1 MKKIFNLLIISFIFL
16 FFVKCKDDK
25 LMEEQTE
32 NQEVLKRD
40 SLMKIQAKK
49 RKDSLRK
56 VDSLRIENE
65 KLKYEAFIFPKDKR
79 DSAMGVFLEK
89 FNEKERYQILAINRL
104 DDKNKWRADTLVIP
118 NRIEE
123 DFLLYSPYPKK
134 IDSLYQVDKMAF
146 FSYEIHAY
154 GIYENGNLVKW
165 GPTSM
170 GKKATPTLG
179 GLQFTNWKK
188 ELAISTSNSSWKLRW
203 NFNIHNYLGFGW
215 HQYDLPGFHA
225 SHSCMRLLEEDAEWL
240 YHWADQWILNDNG
253 RKILAQGTPVLVFG
267 DTDFKSRPWLK
278 LSANP
283 KATSYTSKEMNHLL
297 APFLNTILKEQVNS
311 KKYRMMNKNKKA
323 TN

>member
-1 MKKIFNLLIISFIFL
+1 MFSFI
-16 FFVKCKDDK
+16 KCKEDK
-25 LMEEQTE
+25 LIDNK
-32 NQEVLKRD
+32 NQEIPKQDVLVR
-40 SLMKIQAKK
+40 MEAKK
-49 RKDSLRK
+49 LR
-56 VDSLRIENE
+56 DSLRILDSL
-65 KLKYEAFIFPKDKR
+65 KLESQKIKYKPFIFPKHKR

-118 NRIEE
+118 SRIED
-123 DFLLYSPYPKK
+123 DFLMYSPYPKL
-134 IDSLYQVDKMAF
+134 IDSLHNVDKMAL

-154 GIYENGNLVKW
+154 GICENGQLIKW

-203 NFNIHNYLGFGW
+203 NFNIHNRLGFGW

-240 YHWADQWILNDNG
+240 YHWADQWILTNQG
-253 RKILAQGTPVLVFG
+253 QTVLAQGTPVLVFG

-278 LSANP
+278 LSENP
-283 KATSYTSKEMNHLL
+283 KATHYSSKEMNKLIT
-297 APFLNTILKEQVNS
+297 PFLSTILREQDNS
-311 KKYRMMNKNKKA
+311 KRHRIKKQNA
-323 TN
+323 VR